1 MLVVRPGGRRGRLGR
16 LGCEGAGVCGL
27 AVQWVAVGGVVLG
40 LGSAGRR
47 RGQENVK
54 IGGDGLGSKV
64 PLQGVARPDHGA
76 VQDEPWKTA
85 DISTLNLRLL
95 TETIRSLQWW
105 SYARMVYKVNGFT
118 DDFISWA
125 EGCECHAFLRR
136 KKKAGDDRQPATMQE
151 RCSAEAIAL
160 EESRKHLGL
169 TAGEGDRLLKIYLYC
184 NFHYLMHVIIVR
196 L

>member
-1 MLVVRPGGRRGRLGR
+1 
-16 LGCEGAGVCGL
+16 
-27 AVQWVAVGGVVLG
+27 
-40 LGSAGRR
+40 
-47 RGQENVK
+47 
-54 IGGDGLGSKV
+54 
-64 PLQGVARPDHGA
+64 
-76 VQDEPWKTA
+76 
-85 DISTLNLRLL
+85 
-95 TETIRSLQWW
+95 
-105 SYARMVYKVNGFT
+105 MVYKVNGFT